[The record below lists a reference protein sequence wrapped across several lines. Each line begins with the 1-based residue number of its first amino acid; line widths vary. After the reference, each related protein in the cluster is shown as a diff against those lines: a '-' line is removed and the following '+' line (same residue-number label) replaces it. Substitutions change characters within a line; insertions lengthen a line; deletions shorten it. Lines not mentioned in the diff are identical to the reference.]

1 MFNNFPSII
10 FKNVSKKF
18 FLQED
23 KTFKEALPSLL
34 LGKPWAKEFSALNDI
49 SFEIKC
55 GETVGIVGN
64 NGAGKST
71 ILKLIA
77 GVTVPTEGAIKV
89 NGNVAPLIEL
99 GAGFH
104 QELSGLE
111 NIYLNAAILGMHKK
125 EIDLVIDKII
135 DFSGLAGFI
144 HHTPAT

>member
-64 NGAGKST
+64 NGAGKS
-71 ILKLIA
+71 
-77 GVTVPTEGAIKV
+77 
-89 NGNVAPLIEL
+89 APK
-99 GAGFH
+99 AFF
-104 QELSGLE
+104 
-111 NIYLNAAILGMHKK
+111 
-125 EIDLVIDKII
+125 VKII
-135 DFSGLAGFI
+135 FFFNAFAFLPRSFNDNRFRIDGDIQIFRFYSGHRRFNNNIRRRLI
-144 HHTPAT
+144 NVN